1 MAIQRWLGLD
11 GIDIA
16 IHIGV
21 TICLMG
27 IVGVTAGPEAL
38 FPVIMMGS
46 LVALAVRRKVALR
59 RNRFESGEEG
69 DRLADM
75 DDRLHYLEGLQDRVT
90 ELEERLDF
98 TERLLTQ
105 QQQQKERLPG

>member
-1 MAIQRWLGLD
+1 MTIKRWGLD
-11 GIDIA
+11 GVDLV

-27 IVGVTAGPEAL
+27 IVGVTGGPDAL
-38 FPVIMMGS
+38 FPVITMGS
-46 LVALAVRRKVALR
+46 LVALAVRRKLALR
-59 RNRFESGEEG
+59 RNRIESGEEG

-75 DDRLHYLEGLQDRVT
+75 EDRLHYLEGLQDRVT

-98 TERLLTQ
+98 TERLLTR
-105 QQQQKERLPG
+105 QQQKERLPG